1 MKKIVFALVVLLFA
15 APTWAVVDI
24 TAVVGECEAN
34 TVVTISFDASSEDPD
49 LVRAFGLNIQCDND
63 ANILEVTG
71 INPDYYIYPGTIQI
85 NAAGEV
91 TYQGTIA
98 AEYGDLPSD
107 TLPGPPDGNGVT
119 IECASL
125 YAPVG
130 PGSPN
135 APAASGD
142 LLTFRVDKTCNV
154 TITANVSR
162 AGATG
167 VVMEDPDDDP
177 TVNFPATFLVE
188 VCVGPDE
195 CYTGPQIDEWRS
207 VGSPD
212 CWCASVNPRQCHGDS
227 VGDAQGRY
235 NYWVGTNDL
244 AVFVAAWNKS
254 FADIEGQVEPIS
266 GTPLICADCDHLPEG
281 RYAYR
286 VSANDLGIFVANW
299 NQANSPDADCP

>member
-1 MKKIVFALVVLLFA
+1 MKKIVFALVVLLFV
-15 APTWAVVDI
+15 APAWADVII
-24 TAVVGECEAN
+24 TAAQVGDTNE
-34 TVVTISFDASSEDPD
+34 VIISWDAYSETN
-49 LVRAFGLNIQCDND
+49 LVRAFGLNIQLDND

-71 INPDYYIYPGTIQI
+71 LSADYYIYPGTIQI
-85 NAAGEV
+85 DAFGEV
-91 TYQGTIA
+91 SYQGTIA
-98 AEYGDLPSD
+98 AEYADLPSD
-107 TLPGPPDGNGVT
+107 TLAGPPDGTGVT
-119 IECASL
+119 LECASL

-130 PGSPN
+130 PGSVN
-135 APAASGD
+135 APPDHGELASIKISKSAT
-142 LLTFRVDKTCNV
+142 LC
-154 TITANVSR
+154 ITANVSR

-167 VVMEDPDDDP
+167 VVMEDPDEVVTVVYPAVCLEVVIP
-177 TVNFPATFLVE
+177 T
-188 VCVGPDE
+188 GPE
-195 CYTGPQIDEWRS
+195 YTGPYPAEWAA

-212 CWCASVNPRQCHGDS
+212 CWCASVNPRQCHGDA

-266 GTPLICADCDHLPEG
+266 GTPLICADNDHLPEG
-281 RYAYR
+281 RYSYR